1 METPLFTYC
10 SIIII
15 FVTYFIISYLFK
27 QLANHNIEK
36 ALFKKNGLL
45 YLNLRHC
52 IGVLLFGLLF
62 LSYKPDFV
70 KALFSI
76 DFSNSI
82 AVISGIIILV
92 LTIILSKTSVKKVIA
107 NYQIISKVYS
117 GNRMV
122 YFVLRSAFLFAYE
135 IFFRGILLFTLIDVS
150 GLILGIVICTFLY
163 VLIHAFDSKA
173 EILGAIPF
181 GIVLCLLSY
190 YTQSILLPFIIHLSL
205 SLVYEVSLFN
215 FLTLKMKK
223 S

>member
-10 SIIII
+10 SITII

-45 YLNLRHC
+45 FLNLRHC
-52 IGVLLFGLLF
+52 LGILLFGLLF

-70 KALFSI
+70 KALISFN
-76 DFSNSI
+76 FSNSI
-82 AVISGIIILV
+82 AVIAGLIILV
-92 LTIILSKTSVKKVIA
+92 LTIILSKTSVNKVIA
-107 NYQIISKVYS
+107 NYHSVSNIYS
-117 GNRMV
+117 GNGMV
-122 YFVLRSAFLFAYE
+122 YFLLRSVFLFAYE
-135 IFFRGILLFTLIDVS
+135 IFFRGILLFTLIDVF
-150 GLILGIVICTFLY
+150 GLILGIVICTLLY

-190 YTQSILLPFIIHLSL
+190 YTQSILLPFIIHIGL